1 MGLFSSQIDTKAMVP
16 VCRQLAT
23 SYEAGIPVIKSFQ
36 FVARESKDSRV
47 RRVMGSIAEDIQA
60 GATLADAVRRQ
71 QPYLPPFFVQL
82 LASGEQGG
90 HLDVMLNDLAQYF
103 EDKLNIQRSVVSAA
117 AYPLLLL
124 TVAWFLGS
132 FALGIGSRAVASLN
146 DPSQGGIG
154 GVTEYFGEWVRFQ
167 IGALIMFAMLA
178 ALIILLARAGVLRW
192 ITGAVSTFIWPLSK
206 VTRNFAMARF
216 FRSFALLLNSG
227 LNVLRCI
234 QGAASVTG
242 NPYIEKDLLRA
253 LPRVKDGQT
262 LTQSFRASHFLT
274 PMAHEMLAVAEESGR
289 MDFHLKKCADYHLKE
304 ANHAVRVSMTVFST
318 LLMVGVF
325 GIVGAVIIRFYVN
338 LYGGMFDA
346 LGI

>member
-1 MGLFSSQIDTKAMVP
+1 MGLLSAQIDTKAMVP

-23 SYEAGIPVIKSFQ
+23 SYEAGIPVLKSFQ
-36 FVARESKDSRV
+36 FVARESKDPRV
-47 RRVMGSIAEDIQA
+47 RRVTQQIAEDIKA

-71 QPYLPPFFVQL
+71 QRYLPPFFVQL
-82 LASGEQGG
+82 LASGEAGG

-103 EDKLNIQRSVVSAA
+103 EDKLSIQRSVAAAA

-124 TVAWFLGS
+124 TVAWFLGT
-132 FALGIGSRAVASLN
+132 FALGVGRRAVAAIN
-146 DPSQGGIG
+146 DPSQGGVG
-154 GVTEYFGEWVRFQ
+154 GVTEYFGEWAQFQVRAV
-167 IGALIMFAMLA
+167 IGFAVFAGL
-178 ALIILLARAGVLRW
+178 LVLLARAGALRW
-192 ITGAVSTFIWPLSK
+192 LTGAVTTFVWPLSR
-206 VTRNFAMARF
+206 VTRNYAMARF

-262 LTQSFRASHFLT
+262 LTESFRASRFLT
-274 PMAHEMLAVAEESGR
+274 PMAREMLAVAEESGR
-289 MDFHLKKCADYHLKE
+289 TDFHLKKCADYHLKE
-304 ANHAVRVSMTVFST
+304 ANHAVRVSMTFFT
-318 LLMVGVF
+318 TMLMIGVF
-325 GIVGAVIIRFYVN
+325 GIVGAIIIRFYVN